1 MVWGYKWDGEASGHD
16 MIVAIAKADPRL
28 VLLTQYTGPM
38 GYTIDGIGYS
48 ESTMNIQYNL
58 QEAKDYPRNALFR
71 NTRQKMWPRP
81 FEKDYKPELSIIR

>member
-1 MVWGYKWDGEASGHD
+1 MDGEASGHD

-48 ESTMNIQYNL
+48 ESTMNI
-58 QEAKDYPRNALFR
+58 
-71 NTRQKMWPRP
+71 NTTCK
-81 FEKDYKPELSIIR
+81 KPKIIPVTLSILIYQ